1 MDIVQTIFIAVHIL
15 SMAAIVG
22 GWLANFKSPTVT
34 KSQWYGAIFM
44 IISGVVL
51 FGITEMQMAM
61 AGESDGALRIKLT
74 IKLILGLMVFVTALL
89 GRRKINRGEE
99 ISTGLA
105 HATGGTAVIAA
116 LVATLWR
123 F

>member
-1 MDIVQTIFIAVHIL
+1 MTIVHTIFIAIHIL

-22 GWLANFKSPTVT
+22 GWLANFKNPTVT
-34 KSQWYGAIFM
+34 QSQWYGAIFM

-51 FGITEMQMAM
+51 FGIAEMNGIGDPA
-61 AGESDGALRIKLT
+61 ERIKLS
-74 IKLILGLMVFVTALL
+74 IKLVLGLMVFITALL
-89 GRRKINRGEE
+89 GRRKINRGQE

-123 F
+123 FDM

>member
-1 MDIVQTIFIAVHIL
+1 MTIVHTILIAVHIL

-22 GWLANFKSPTVT
+22 GWLANFKNPTVT

-44 IISGVVL
+44 ILSGLVL
-51 FGITEMQMAM
+51 FGLNEMQGGVETA
-61 AGESDGALRIKLT
+61 ERIKLT
-74 IKLILGLMVFVTALL
+74 IKLILGVLVFITALL
-89 GRRKINRGEE
+89 GRREINRGEE

-123 F
+123 FDM

>member
-1 MDIVQTIFIAVHIL
+1 MTIVNTIFIAVHIL

-22 GWLANFKSPTVT
+22 GWLANFKKPTVT
-34 KSQWYGAIFM
+34 TSQWYGAIFM

-51 FGITEMQMAM
+51 FGLAEMNGIGDPAQ
-61 AGESDGALRIKLT
+61 RIKLT
-74 IKLILGLMVFVTALL
+74 IKMLLGLMVFTTALL
-89 GRRKINRGEE
+89 SRRKINRGQE

-123 F
+123 FDM